1 MTPQPPNSQ
10 IEYPVVIITGL
21 SGSGKSTALRAL
33 EDIGF
38 FCVDNLPLGLL
49 SKFLQ
54 LQSQVQKD
62 DFKVALVMDV
72 RTEHFLS
79 HHDSVFR
86 KLREKR
92 FHLYLVFLEAT
103 DEVLIRRF
111 SETRRQHPLA
121 DQEPILKALRNER
134 EQLKS
139 LRDTATRVI
148 DTSYLTSH
156 QLRELM
162 TQEFSQMLTS
172 PRLHLHLISFG
183 FKYGL
188 PPEADIV
195 MDVRF
200 LPNPYFVKEL
210 SEMTGNQAP
219 VQDFVLNQAETNT
232 FLNHFFPLL
241 DYLLPLYHKEGKT
254 HLTVALGCSGGK
266 HRSVVIANALKRHLS
281 QHKFLITINHRDITR
296 G

>member
-1 MTPQPPNSQ
+1 MDSR
-10 IEYPVVIITGL
+10 IKYPVVIITGL
-21 SGSGKSTALRAL
+21 SGSGKSTALRSL

-49 SKFLQ
+49 PKFLQ
-54 LQSQVQKD
+54 LQSQVHQD

-72 RTEHFLS
+72 RTEDFLS
-79 HHDSVFR
+79 HHESVFR
-86 KLREKR
+86 RLGGKGFK
-92 FHLYLVFLEAT
+92 LYLIFLEAS

-111 SETRRQHPLA
+111 SQTRRQHPLA
-121 DQEPILKALRNER
+121 EREPIVKALQEER
-134 EQLKS
+134 QK
-139 LRDTATRVI
+139 LRGLREAATRII
-148 DTSYLTSH
+148 DTSFLTCH

-162 TQEFSQMLTS
+162 TQEFKQMPSS

-183 FKYGL
+183 YKYGL

-200 LPNPYFVKEL
+200 LPNPYFIEEL
-210 SEMTGNQAP
+210 SQMTGNQPP
-219 VQDFVLNQAETNT
+219 VRDFVLNKEETHT
-232 FLNHFFPLL
+232 FVDRFFPLL

-254 HLTVALGCSGGK
+254 HLTIALGCSGGQ
-266 HRSVVIANALKRHLS
+266 HRSVVIANALKEHLG